1 MSIFYMRERNVI
13 LTGAGAV
20 VPWGAPKTD
29 EITSILRNDS
39 TFVNDKGEPIG
50 EYLFSL
56 LEAQMNEYIGYH
68 YPNFESILHFVE
80 LLFEYKKSQYPM
92 SDSFFR
98 FNNFFLIDPEIQN
111 KLEIYESQKL
121 DKRLDTSFGTKRLIA
136 NEYYYYELYLHFIF
150 LIKKEIEKYETVEE
164 NKYHELNKSFNR
176 FLDQVKG
183 ENGIVRFYTLNYDY
197 LVPNISNLK
206 FFDGYDEKNGKINVK
221 KIIEDDNIDCYYHLH
236 GSFKLNFIGE
246 KSNDYSFCSLQRNFV
261 QNDLIPS
268 NIITGYHKPERI
280 LDETFYEFYQKMVE
294 DLIKANKIYIIG
306 YSFNDMHVNA
316 ALIRALKKG
325 TTKVT
330 VVDKCCLPDFHIK
343 YDKIV
348 DSNPDYDMS
357 KLIKFPNTYQMT
369 TEAPKAKAYLNGL
382 NDFLDNLIRSNN

>member
-50 EYLFSL
+50 EYLYSL
-56 LEAQMNEYIGYH
+56 LKTQMGKRRAYNT
-68 YPNFESILHFVE
+68 PNFESILHFIE
-80 LLFEYKKSQYPM
+80 LLFEYKKSRYSM
-92 SDSFFR
+92 SSSFFR
-98 FNNFFLIDPEIQN
+98 INDFFLIDPEIQN

-121 DKRLDTSFGTKRLIA
+121 DKRLDTSFGTKRPIA

-176 FLDQVKG
+176 FLNQVKG

-206 FFDGYDEKNGKINVK
+206 FFDGYDEKTGKINVK

-236 GSFKLNFIGE
+236 GSFKLNYIGE
-246 KSNDYSFCSLQRNFV
+246 KSNDYSSCSLQRNFV
-261 QNDLIPS
+261 QNNLIPS

-280 LDETFYEFYQKMVE
+280 LDKTFYEFYQKMVE

-330 VVDKCCLPDFHIK
+330 VVDKCCLPDFHMK

-348 DSNPDYDMS
+348 DSNPDYDMN
-357 KLIKFPNTYQMT
+357 KLIEFPNTYQMT

-382 NDFLDNLIRSNN
+382 IDFLDNLIRSNN